1 MRSFAIVNE
10 REYREDGSEG
20 REKGR
25 REKAR
30 SKFDAYCAVVSK
42 RVVRVV
48 LGCVFLDSMYRGR
61 ARMFRRARE
70 IVCKRTVLDAR
81 TADFG
86 TATVRNHDVRDHHV
100 GKLRHA
106 ASGEEDRDEGE
117 DGGES
122 VHTTRESQ

>member
-1 MRSFAIVNE
+1 MRSFAVVNE
-10 REYREDGSEG
+10 REYREDGGEG

-48 LGCVFLDSMYRGR
+48 LGCVLLDSMHRGR

-70 IVCKRTVLDAR
+70 IVCKRTVRVAR

-86 TATVRNHDVRDHHV
+86 TATVRNHHV

>member
-1 MRSFAIVNE
+1 MRSFAVVNE
-10 REYREDGSEG
+10 REYREDGGEG

-48 LGCVFLDSMYRGR
+48 LGCVLLDSMHRGR

-70 IVCKRTVLDAR
+70 IVCKRTVRVAR

-86 TATVRNHDVRDHHV
+86 TATVRNHDVRSHHV